1 MGILDAIF
9 GRGKNTAR
17 IQEMLAGGAA
27 IIDVRTPA
35 EFERGHVAGS
45 LNYPLQGISSNI
57 KEIER
62 IGLPLVL
69 CCASG
74 NRSGQ
79 AARILQSKGIA
90 CENGGS
96 WTKVKKML

>member
-1 MGILDAIF
+1 MN
-9 GRGKNTAR
+9 KTT
-17 IQEMLAGGAA
+17 

-35 EFERGHVAGS
+35 EFTGGNVPGS
-45 LNYPLQGISSNI
+45 INIPLQEIPKRVNDI
-57 KEIER
+57 KQMLQPVI
-62 IGLPLVL
+62 L

-79 AARILQSKGIA
+79 ATTFLRSQGIE

-96 WTKVKKML
+96 WRDVFERAN